1 MTIPER
7 RREERRPIDL
17 PGELFLSHGRCIPVR
32 IVNLGRLG
40 ALISVADLE
49 EAVLEGERVVLGHP
63 VLQEDGSLQE
73 EGGEGGS
80 DVTRTPASV
89 VRVELEFSD
98 DGVARHLAVYF
109 DGGATPDGYSG

>member
-1 MTIPER
+1 MTMSER
-7 RREERRPIDL
+7 RRTERLPIGM

-40 ALISVADLE
+40 ALVSVTDLE

-63 VLQEDGSLQE
+63 VLLEDGV
-73 EGGEGGS
+73 S
-80 DVTRTPASV
+80 DETVRTPASV

-98 DGVARHLAVYF
+98 EGVARHLAVYF
-109 DGGATPDGYSG
+109 DGGATPEGYSG